1 MRLDSKARIVGSV
14 GVITAYFCI
23 LHVSVIVGV
32 IINFIADLI
41 SIPYF
46 VRTKSWDVVIM
57 LSFLLVISMSKAD
70 HFGNCPLEWHSTPK
84 PCILHTSTGHHP
96 MQLLTSATQVDYYPV
111 TPAGKRFVRRVT
123 WHPGADTEM
132 TTFSTIVKS
141 EMMYDANSAHC

>member
-14 GVITAYFCI
+14 GVITYFCI

-46 VRTKSWDVVIM
+46 IRTKSWDVVIM
-57 LSFLLVISMSKAD
+57 LSFYWWSVLR
-70 HFGNCPLEWHSTPK
+70 
-84 PCILHTSTGHHP
+84 TSTWELSTRVAQHP
-96 MQLLTSATQVDYYPV
+96 QTVYITYIDRTPPHATPYQSNQVDYYPV
-111 TPAGKRFVRRVT
+111 TPAGKRYVRRVT

-141 EMMYDANSAHC
+141 NGVWC